1 MSVGGSCIN
10 NVELHMFVKNRHYGE
25 RFCKS
30 NHSRGVINAVHNN
43 RNHSGVAVYKH
54 RNVSL

>member
-10 NVELHMFVKNRHYGE
+10 NVTLHTYVKDRHHGE

-30 NHSRGVINAVHNN
+30 NRFCGVIKC
-43 RNHSGVAVYKH
+43 STQ
-54 RNVSL
+54 